1 MNHMKISKMQKEH
14 GIYEMQQLI
23 NSGAAWNMEGSI
35 GREAM
40 SLLESGACMLPMKM
54 RSGAYGNRIPS
65 RKQIKEGT
73 KGSYSNCRDFW
84 ARVEEGLIEII

>member
-1 MNHMKISKMQKEH
+1 MNHLTISRLQKEH
-14 GIYEMQQLI
+14 GVYEMQRLI
-23 NSGAAWNMEGSI
+23 NSGRAWNMEGSI

-65 RKQIKEGT
+65 RKQIQEGT
-73 KGSYSNCRDFW
+73 KGSYSNCKNFW
-84 ARVEEGLIEII
+84 TRVEEGSVIIF